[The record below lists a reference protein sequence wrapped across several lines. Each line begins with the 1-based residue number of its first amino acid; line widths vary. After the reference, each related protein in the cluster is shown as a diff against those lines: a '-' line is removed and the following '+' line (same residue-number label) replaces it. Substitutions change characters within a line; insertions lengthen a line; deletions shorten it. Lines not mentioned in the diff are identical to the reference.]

1 MPFGPIAELQE
12 RLRRDVLDGR
22 GDETLLLL
30 EHHPV
35 ITLGRSAEPGHV
47 LAAAPELARRG
58 ISLHRASRGGDVTYH
73 GPGQLVGYPVVRLDR
88 GVVGHVRAMADGLI
102 QVLAGLGI
110 AATWRRD
117 APGLW
122 VQGPRGE
129 TRAEARTEARTEA
142 KICSFGVNVHRRVAV
157 HGFALN
163 VAVDLDAFG
172 LIIPCGLPG
181 VAMTSI
187 DRLVSGAAATRP
199 LTPERLAGEVAS
211 ALGRSFRRDFEVVD
225 PARLFRTEQED
236 QGDAECAS
244 GTPAMGSHPIA
255 GERVDDHG
263 RDQI

>member
-1 MPFGPIAELQE
+1 MGGARWSWLGRVPFGPVAELQE
-12 RLRRDVLDGR
+12 QLRSRVLDGR
-22 GDETLLLL
+22 GAETLLLL

-35 ITLGRSAEPGHV
+35 ITLGRSAEPAHV

-110 AATWRRD
+110 AAIWRRES
-117 APGLW
+117 PGLW
-122 VQGPRGE
+122 VATPHG
-129 TRAEARTEARTEA
+129 EA

-163 VAVDLDAFG
+163 VAVDLDAFS
-172 LIIPCGLPG
+172 LIVPCGLPG

-187 DRLVSGAAATRP
+187 DRLVSGAAATLP
-199 LTPERLAGEVAS
+199 LSPELLAGEVAG
-211 ALGRSFRRDFEVVD
+211 ALGRSFRRDFQPVD
-225 PARLFRTEQED
+225 AARLIRMPAQEQ
-236 QGDAECAS
+236 
-244 GTPAMGSHPIA
+244 PA
-255 GERVDDHG
+255 
-263 RDQI
+263 